1 MIILCESEALNG
13 ARDLTSR
20 ATYEYV
26 LNDSTLYFMCSVM
39 QFNMELLFQLREL
52 FIKYSILLD

>member
-13 ARDLTSR
+13 ARDLNSR

-26 LNDSTLYFMCSVM
+26 LNDSTL
-39 QFNMELLFQLREL
+39 
-52 FIKYSILLD
+52 